1 MKLASVILDIP
12 TQALDAPY
20 TYSVPEAPAEA
31 GGYDV
36 EVGGAVLVP
45 FGPRQ
50 AVGFIIGIE
59 ERAEGDW
66 PAGLDPA
73 KLKGIV
79 RAVSRPYFDEEGA
92 ACAQWLSER
101 YIAPLS
107 SCVRLFTPPG
117 GVPRMVRAQGGYWR
131 LEEPTVGE
139 VDDRW
144 VVPGPALAD
153 FEPRKN
159 AMKQASIA
167 AALERGELRVGI
179 AYTRGRAILP
189 GILEAFAGVY
199 PNVRVIL
206 TEERNHTLQNLL
218 HEGRVDLAIARFQ
231 KPLPGIEVQPF
242 YTEDTVLLVSRQ
254 LLQACGIDLAAHRAE
269 IERGDLRALR
279 GCPFVSGSAEDITG
293 SLERDAFRRAGFVPE
308 VRAESSNVE
317 TLLELCARGVGACFC
332 PENLARLLL
341 AAQPH
346 GRLEMLRMPD
356 TMAYPI
362 SFGYAKRAY
371 PWSVLADFIRIARAQ
386 YPQPT

>member
-1 MKLASVILDIP
+1 MNFSSFD
-12 TQALDAPY
+12 
-20 TYSVPEAPAEA
+20 
-31 GGYDV
+31 
-36 EVGGAVLVP
+36 
-45 FGPRQ
+45 
-50 AVGFIIGIE
+50 
-59 ERAEGDW
+59 
-66 PAGLDPA
+66 
-73 KLKGIV
+73 
-79 RAVSRPYFDEEGA
+79 YF
-92 ACAQWLSER
+92 L
-101 YIAPLS
+101 
-107 SCVRLFTPPG
+107 
-117 GVPRMVRAQGGYWR
+117 
-131 LEEPTVGE
+131 
-139 VDDRW
+139 
-144 VVPGPALAD
+144 ALARERSYTRAAD
-153 FEPRKN
+153 VLHITQQSLS
-159 AMKQASIA
+159 AAI
-167 AALERGELRVGI
+167 AALERELGCPLVVRRTPLELTYAGRVFLQYAERFHQTRDEMQRTFCDIAENQRGELRVGI

-206 TEERNHTLQNLL
+206 TEERNHTLQNLP

-254 LLQACGIDLAAHRAE
+254 LLQTCGIDLAAHRAE

-332 PENLARLLL
+332 PKNLARLLL

-386 YPQPT
+386 YPQPA

>member
-1 MKLASVILDIP
+1 MNFLSFD
-12 TQALDAPY
+12 
-20 TYSVPEAPAEA
+20 
-31 GGYDV
+31 
-36 EVGGAVLVP
+36 
-45 FGPRQ
+45 
-50 AVGFIIGIE
+50 
-59 ERAEGDW
+59 
-66 PAGLDPA
+66 
-73 KLKGIV
+73 
-79 RAVSRPYFDEEGA
+79 YF
-92 ACAQWLSER
+92 L
-101 YIAPLS
+101 
-107 SCVRLFTPPG
+107 
-117 GVPRMVRAQGGYWR
+117 
-131 LEEPTVGE
+131 
-139 VDDRW
+139 
-144 VVPGPALAD
+144 ALARERSYTRAAD
-153 FEPRKN
+153 
-159 AMKQASIA
+159 ALHITQQSLSAAI
-167 AALERGELRVGI
+167 AALERELGCPLVVRRTPLELTYAGLVFLQYAKRFHQTRDEMQRTFCDIAENQRGELRMGI

-206 TEERNHTLQNLL
+206 TEEHNHTLQNLL

-254 LLQACGIDLAAHRAE
+254 LLQTCGIDLAAHRTK
-269 IERGDLRALR
+269 IERGDLRSLR
-279 GCPFVSGSAEDITG
+279 GCPFVLGSAEDITG
-293 SLERDAFRRAGFVPE
+293 SLERDAFRHAGFVPE

-341 AAQPH
+341 AAQQH

-386 YPQPT
+386 YPQPA

>member
-1 MKLASVILDIP
+1 MNFSSFD
-12 TQALDAPY
+12 
-20 TYSVPEAPAEA
+20 
-31 GGYDV
+31 
-36 EVGGAVLVP
+36 
-45 FGPRQ
+45 
-50 AVGFIIGIE
+50 
-59 ERAEGDW
+59 
-66 PAGLDPA
+66 
-73 KLKGIV
+73 
-79 RAVSRPYFDEEGA
+79 YF
-92 ACAQWLSER
+92 L
-101 YIAPLS
+101 
-107 SCVRLFTPPG
+107 
-117 GVPRMVRAQGGYWR
+117 
-131 LEEPTVGE
+131 
-139 VDDRW
+139 
-144 VVPGPALAD
+144 ALARERSYTRAAD
-153 FEPRKN
+153 
-159 AMKQASIA
+159 ALHITQQSLSAAI
-167 AALERGELRVGI
+167 AALERELGCPLVVRRTPLELTYAGRVFLQYAERFHQTRDEMQRTFCDIAENQRGELRVGI

-254 LLQACGIDLAAHRAE
+254 LLQTCGIDLAAHRTE
-269 IERGDLRALR
+269 IERGDLRSLR

-341 AAQPH
+341 AAQPR

-371 PWSVLADFIRIARAQ
+371 LWSVLADFIRIARAQ

>member
-1 MKLASVILDIP
+1 MNFSSFD
-12 TQALDAPY
+12 
-20 TYSVPEAPAEA
+20 
-31 GGYDV
+31 
-36 EVGGAVLVP
+36 
-45 FGPRQ
+45 
-50 AVGFIIGIE
+50 
-59 ERAEGDW
+59 
-66 PAGLDPA
+66 
-73 KLKGIV
+73 
-79 RAVSRPYFDEEGA
+79 YF
-92 ACAQWLSER
+92 L
-101 YIAPLS
+101 
-107 SCVRLFTPPG
+107 
-117 GVPRMVRAQGGYWR
+117 
-131 LEEPTVGE
+131 
-139 VDDRW
+139 
-144 VVPGPALAD
+144 ALARERSYTRAAD
-153 FEPRKN
+153 VLHITQQSLS
-159 AMKQASIA
+159 AAI
-167 AALERGELRVGI
+167 AALERELGCRLVVRRTPLELTYAGRVFLQYAERFHQTRDETQRTFCDIAENQRGELRVGI
-179 AYTRGRAILP
+179 AYTRGRAILL

-206 TEERNHTLQNLL
+206 AEERNHTLQNLL

-254 LLQACGIDLAAHRAE
+254 LLQTCGIDLAAHRTE
-269 IERGDLRALR
+269 IERGDLRSLR

-332 PENLARLLL
+332 PENLAQLLL

-371 PWSVLADFIRIARAQ
+371 LWSVLADFIRIARAQ